1 MNAQGPTVSKVIVPV
16 VDTTEK
22 QRRHLKQQCVSRIF
36 SWIAYLI
43 NTQRK
48 KGQGMAQENCE
59 ANFED

>member
-1 MNAQGPTVSKVIVPV
+1 MFKKGKTVSKVMLPV

-22 QRRHLKQQCVSRIF
+22 WGHLKQQCVYRIF

-43 NTQRK
+43 NIQRE

-59 ANFED
+59 SDFED